1 MGHGKFIV
9 KKRLKTWAKPESG
22 AKSKIQDG
30 WAFSLQ
36 QTGVEFLCYCGRNAA
51 LNSEIAG
58 PGWHRLW
65 MSLQRRKER
74 CQSETEEEK
83 VKKRRK
89 KREKKCLCFDMG
101 GMRRNRRITLKDFLI
116 ISYSL
121 TRFLFQETQ
130 KDTATAMPYASTTER
145 SFSSQSLDNKIQV
158 TFTTQQSAL

>member
-1 MGHGKFIV
+1 
-9 KKRLKTWAKPESG
+9 
-22 AKSKIQDG
+22 
-30 WAFSLQ
+30 
-36 QTGVEFLCYCGRNAA
+36 
-51 LNSEIAG
+51 
-58 PGWHRLW
+58 

-101 GMRRNRRITLKDFLI
+101 GMRRNRRIALKDFLI
-116 ISYSL
+116 ISYSVM
-121 TRFLFQETQ
+121 RFLFQETQ
-130 KDTATAMPYASTTER
+130 DTTTAMPYASTTEC